1 MAAASG
7 LSDREARVEHG
18 KLAHTVE
25 AASRLAYAVT
35 VFAAVSVVVLVVWPV
50 RAGAVECGRL
60 AVYPTVE
67 YVLNEQQLPPA
78 IADCGPALDRQ
89 ATAADAA
96 QVVAAV
102 ALLGAIA
109 LSLASAPL
117 RRVSV
122 AISGARR
129 RRRIA
134 EMQLGSDIEVDLPG
148 DDKHR
153 EIGRVVQTL
162 DPADE
167 FDVSVVF
174 ADADTTTLHPYR
186 YRELKPVP
194 RSYSR

>member
-1 MAAASG
+1 MAVSA
-7 LSDREARVEHG
+7 LSDREARAEHE
-18 KLAHTVE
+18 KLAHTVG
-25 AASRLAYAVT
+25 AASRLAYAIT
-35 VFAAVSVVVLVVWPV
+35 VFAAVSVVVLVAWPV
-50 RAGAVECGRL
+50 RSGTVECGRL

-78 IADCGPALDRQ
+78 MSDCGPALDRQ

-109 LSLASAPL
+109 LSLASTPL
-117 RRVSV
+117 RRVGL

-134 EMQLGSDIEVDLPG
+134 EMHLGSDVEVDLPG

-174 ADADTTTLHPYR
+174 VDADATVHPYR
-186 YRELKPVP
+186 YGELKPVP
-194 RSYSR
+194 RLFSR